1 MKRYFLATRPWSF
14 PVSVVSILV
23 TTVGLFYLGFPIN
36 WWLMAWAILG
46 IILFHAAGNTLS
58 DYFDF
63 RRSVDTPAISGSR
76 TLVDGIM
83 TPQEMLRYA
92 LILLAVACV
101 CGVGLMLATGW
112 QLLIFGVLGALLAS
126 FYYVL
131 KFHALG
137 DLDIFLCFGLLPA
150 LGTSFVVTGDVRWEA
165 LWFVLAFSPITNG
178 VLHAN
183 NTRDIL
189 TDKAAHIHTLPMLIG
204 LPISRLL
211 YYSNVLLPILW
222 VITCV
227 ILDKMPWAALAI
239 LLSLPLA
246 IRNCK
251 MMARFTGDNDAINHL
266 DECTAQ
272 QQLISSGLLFLSTL
286 IYTLIVA

>member
-14 PVSVVSILV
+14 PVSVVPILV

-36 WWLMAWAILG
+36 WWLMAWVVVG

-112 QLLIFGVLGALLAS
+112 QLLIFGVLGVLLAS

-131 KFHALG
+131 KFPALG

-150 LGTSFVVTGDVRWEA
+150 LGTSFVVTGAIRWEA
-165 LWFVLAFSPITNG
+165 LWYVLMFSPITNG

-227 ILDKMPWAALAI
+227 ILDKMPWAALAV

-266 DECTAQ
+266 DESTAQ